1 MNLTAFGANHRPY
14 SATIHDLQA
23 KYNLLSGL
31 YMTKKK
37 VYPVHFTG
45 QRGQQEAS
53 EAFQQNETSTWQR
66 WLKHSRD
73 NKKTTVV
80 TCRCLPAENDPVRRR
95 LKVHYS
101 RDTERCWLSSYAFTG
116 NEHKPDCRFY
126 SVWSDERQSEIYQGE
141 AVRAAADGTI
151 VIRLPTGLQ
160 KKAPS
165 EVKPAVNV
173 SDEEPLKRKRRPS
186 MSLLGLLHLLWE
198 QSGINVWHPAFDKK
212 KRTPGW
218 VSWRLQQ
225 TATRIRIGRV
235 PLEESLLL
243 MATKGTQQVIANRE
257 HLRAAEKNKRR
268 LIVISVLA
276 GWSEAGEARLKTMV
290 PLGLFSGF
298 PDLVLPEDVRLR
310 LERSFSSELG
320 DWRRG
325 MKVVVIAETEPP
337 ETTFRHFDGR
347 NRPSSCST
355 VVDMALMTVSPRF
368 IPLDSGY
375 EGAVE
380 EKLWQEKRSFIK
392 PLRYDGEEDVFPDFV
407 LKDVPGVDAL
417 PMEVFGM
424 NTPEYLL
431 RKQEKTSHYESEYG
445 PGRWWS
451 WNAVEKTDMPE
462 FPSV

>member
-1 MNLTAFGANHRPY
+1 
-14 SATIHDLQA
+14 
-23 KYNLLSGL
+23 
-31 YMTKKK
+31 MTKKK

-53 EAFQQNETSTWQR
+53 ETFQQNETSTWQR

-80 TCRCLPAENDPVRRR
+80 TCRCLPAESDPVRRR

-101 RDTERCWLSSYAFTG
+101 QDTERCWLSSYAFTG

-126 SVWSDERQSEIYQGE
+126 SVWSDERQAEIYQGD
-141 AVRAAADGTI
+141 AVRTAADGTI
-151 VIRLPTGLQ
+151 VVRLPTGLQ
-160 KKAPS
+160 KKAAS
-165 EVKPAVNV
+165 EVRTAENAPG
-173 SDEEPLKRKRRPS
+173 DERVKRKRRPS
-186 MSLLGLLHLLWE
+186 MRLLGLLHLLWE

-218 VSWRLQQ
+218 VSWHLQQ
-225 TATRIRIGRV
+225 TAGRISVGRV

-243 MATKGTQQVIANRE
+243 MATKGTPQVVANRE

-268 LIVISVLA
+268 LIVVSVLA
-276 GWSEAGEARLKTMV
+276 GWSEAAEARLQTTL
-290 PLGLFSGF
+290 PLGLFFGF
-298 PDLVLPEDVRLR
+298 PNLMLPEDVRLR
-310 LERSFSSELG
+310 LERSFARELG

-325 MKVVVIAETEPP
+325 MKVVVIVETEPP
-337 ETTFRHFDGR
+337 ETTFRHVDGR
-347 NRPSSCST
+347 NLPSSCST
-355 VVDMALMTVSPRF
+355 VIDVALMTVSTRF

-375 EGAVE
+375 EAAVE
-380 EKLWQEKRSFIK
+380 EKLWQEKRAFIK

-424 NTPEYLL
+424 NTPEYVK
-431 RKQEKTSHYESEYG
+431 RRQEKAAHYDEEYG
-445 PGRWWS
+445 EGRWWYWDVNVRKEIPALPFS
-451 WNAVEKTDMPE
+451 Y
-462 FPSV
+462 

>member
-1 MNLTAFGANHRPY
+1 
-14 SATIHDLQA
+14 
-23 KYNLLSGL
+23 
-31 YMTKKK
+31 MTKKK

-53 EAFQQNETSTWQR
+53 EALQQNETSTWQR

-126 SVWSDERQSEIYQGE
+126 SVWSDERQAEIYQGE
-141 AVRAAADGTI
+141 VVRAAADGTI

-165 EVKPAVNV
+165 DVKPAENA
-173 SDEEPLKRKRRPS
+173 SDDEPVKRKRRPS

-218 VSWRLQQ
+218 VSWHLQQ
-225 TATRIRIGRV
+225 TAARIRIGRV

-243 MATKGTQQVIANRE
+243 MALKGTQQVIANRE
-257 HLRAAEKNKRR
+257 HLRAAEKSKRR
-268 LIVISVLA
+268 LIVVSMLA
-276 GWSEAGEARLKTMV
+276 GWSEAGEARLQAML

-298 PDLVLPEDVRLR
+298 PDLVMPEDVRLR
-310 LERSFSSELG
+310 LERSFSRELS

-325 MKVVVIAETEPP
+325 MKVMVIAETEPP
-337 ETTFRHFDGR
+337 ETSFRHIDGR

-355 VVDMALMTVSPRF
+355 VIDVALMTVSPRF

-375 EGAVE
+375 ESAVE
-380 EKLWQEKRSFIK
+380 EKLWQEKRAFIK
-392 PLRYDGEEDVFPDFV
+392 PLCYDGEEDVFPDFV

-431 RKQEKTSHYESEYG
+431 RMQEKTSYYEAEYG
-445 PGRWWS
+445 PGHWWS
-451 WNAVEKTDMPE
+451 WNAAEKSDMPA

>member
-1 MNLTAFGANHRPY
+1 
-14 SATIHDLQA
+14 
-23 KYNLLSGL
+23 
-31 YMTKKK
+31 MTKKK
-37 VYPVHFTG
+37 VYPVHFIG

-53 EAFQQNETSTWQR
+53 ETFQQNETSTWQR

-80 TCRCLPAENDPVRRR
+80 TCRCLPAESDPVRRR

-101 RDTERCWLSSYAFTG
+101 QDTERCWLSSYAFTG

-126 SVWSDERQSEIYQGE
+126 SVWSDERQAEIYQGD
-141 AVRAAADGTI
+141 AVRTAADGTI
-151 VIRLPTGLQ
+151 VVRLPTGLQ
-160 KKAPS
+160 KKGPS
-165 EVKPAVNV
+165 EVKTAENAPV
-173 SDEEPLKRKRRPS
+173 DERVKRKRRPS
-186 MSLLGLLHLLWE
+186 MRLLGLLHLLWE

-225 TATRIRIGRV
+225 TAARIRIGRV

-243 MATKGTQQVIANRE
+243 MAMKDTPQVIANRE
-257 HLRAAEKNKRR
+257 HLRVAEKNKRR
-268 LIVISVLA
+268 LIVVSVLA
-276 GWSEAGEARLKTMV
+276 GWNEAAEARLQTTL
-290 PLGLFSGF
+290 PLGLFFGF
-298 PDLVLPEDVRLR
+298 PNLMLPEDARLR
-310 LERSFSSELG
+310 LERSFGRELG

-337 ETTFRHFDGR
+337 ETTFRHVDGR

-355 VVDMALMTVSPRF
+355 VIDVALMTVSPRF

-375 EGAVE
+375 EGMVE
-380 EKLWQEKRSFIK
+380 DLLWQEKRAFIK

-424 NTPEYLL
+424 NTPEYLQ
-431 RKQEKTSHYESEYG
+431 RKQKKSVHYDVEYG
-445 PGRWWS
+445 QGRWWYWEATVRS
-451 WNAVEKTDMPE
+451 EIPA
-462 FPSV
+462 FPSCSAE

>member
-1 MNLTAFGANHRPY
+1 MNLTDFGLSHHPY
-14 SATIHDLQA
+14 SASIHDLQA
-23 KYNLLSGL
+23 KYILLSGL
-31 YMTKKK
+31 YMAKKK

-45 QRGQQEAS
+45 LRGQQEAS
-53 EAFQQNETSTWQR
+53 ETFQQNEASTWQR

-80 TCRCLPAENDPVRRR
+80 TCRCLPAEDDSVRRR

-126 SVWSDERQSEIYQGE
+126 SVWSDERQAEIYQGE

-151 VIRLPTGLQ
+151 VVRLPTGLQ

-165 EVKPAVNV
+165 DVKPAENV
-173 SDEEPLKRKRRPS
+173 SDDEPVKRKRRPS

-212 KRTPGW
+212 KRSPGW
-218 VSWRLQQ
+218 VNWRLQQ
-225 TATRIRIGRV
+225 TAARIRIGRV

-243 MATKGTQQVIANRE
+243 MTTKGTPQVVANRE

-268 LIVISVLA
+268 LIVVSVLA
-276 GWSEAGEARLKTMV
+276 GWNEAAEARLQTTL
-290 PLGLFSGF
+290 PLGLFFGF
-298 PDLVLPEDVRLR
+298 PNPMLPEDARLR
-310 LERSFSSELG
+310 LERSLGRELG

-337 ETTFRHFDGR
+337 ETTFRHVDGR

-355 VVDMALMTVSPRF
+355 VIDVALMTVSPRF

-375 EGAVE
+375 EGMVE
-380 EKLWQEKRSFIK
+380 DLLWQEKRAFIK
-392 PLRYDGEEDVFPDFV
+392 PLRYDGEEDIFPDFV

-417 PMEVFGM
+417 SMEVFGM
-424 NTPEYLL
+424 NTPEYLQ
-431 RKQEKTSHYESEYG
+431 RKQEKSVHYDVEYG
-445 PGRWWS
+445 HRLPARHFGAQGR
-451 WNAVEKTDMPE
+451 E
-462 FPSV
+462 

>member
-1 MNLTAFGANHRPY
+1 M
-14 SATIHDLQA
+14 
-23 KYNLLSGL
+23 
-31 YMTKKK
+31 
-37 VYPVHFTG
+37 
-45 QRGQQEAS
+45 
-53 EAFQQNETSTWQR
+53 
-66 WLKHSRD
+66 
-73 NKKTTVV
+73 
-80 TCRCLPAENDPVRRR
+80 TCRCLPAESDPVRRR

-126 SVWSDERQSEIYQGE
+126 SVCSDERQAEIYQGE

-151 VIRLPTGLQ
+151 VVRLPTGLQ

-165 EVKPAVNV
+165 DVKPAQNV
-173 SDEEPLKRKRRPS
+173 SDDEPVKRKRRPS

-218 VSWRLQQ
+218 VSWHLQQ
-225 TATRIRIGRV
+225 TAARIRIGRV

-243 MATKGTQQVIANRE
+243 MALKGTQQVIANRE
-257 HLRAAEKNKRR
+257 HLRAAEKSKRR
-268 LIVISVLA
+268 LIVVSMLA
-276 GWSEAGEARLKTMV
+276 GWSEAGEARLQAML
-290 PLGLFSGF
+290 PLGLLSGF
-298 PDLVLPEDVRLR
+298 PDLVMPEDVRHR
-310 LERSFSSELG
+310 LERSFSRELG

-337 ETTFRHFDGR
+337 ETSFRKVDGR

-355 VVDMALMTVSPRF
+355 VLDVALMIVSPRF

-375 EGAVE
+375 EAAVE
-380 EKLWQEKRSFIK
+380 DKLWKEERAFIK

-407 LKDVPGVDAL
+407 LKDVKGVDAL

-424 NTPEYLL
+424 NTPEYLQ
-431 RKQEKTSHYESEYG
+431 RKQEKSAHYDVEYG
-445 PGRWWS
+445 QGRWWY
-451 WNAVEKTDMPE
+451 WEAAGKMEMPP

>member
-1 MNLTAFGANHRPY
+1 
-14 SATIHDLQA
+14 
-23 KYNLLSGL
+23 
-31 YMTKKK
+31 MTKKK
-37 VYPVHFTG
+37 VYPVHFSG
-45 QRGQQEAS
+45 QRGQQDAS
-53 EAFQQNETSTWQR
+53 EALQQNETSIWQR
-66 WLKHSRD
+66 WLKYSRD

-80 TCRCLPAENDPVRRR
+80 TCRCLQAEDDPVRRR

-126 SVWSDERQSEIYQGE
+126 SVWSDERQAEIYLGD

-151 VIRLPTGLQ
+151 VVRLPTGLQ

-165 EVKPAVNV
+165 GVKPAENG
-173 SDEEPLKRKRRPS
+173 SDDEPVKRKRRPS

-218 VSWRLQQ
+218 VSWHLQQ
-225 TATRIRIGRV
+225 TATRIRIGPV

-243 MATKGTQQVIANRE
+243 MATKGSQQVITNRE

-276 GWSEAGEARLKTMV
+276 GWSETVEARLKTMV

-310 LERSFSSELG
+310 LERSFGRELG

-337 ETTFRHFDGR
+337 ETTFRYFDGR

-355 VVDMALMTVSPRF
+355 VIDMALMTVSPRF

-380 EKLWQEKRSFIK
+380 EKLWQEKRAFIK
-392 PLRYDGEEDVFPDFV
+392 PLRYDGEEDMFPDFM

-424 NTPEYLL
+424 NTPDYLL
-431 RKQEKTSHYESEYG
+431 RKQVKTSHYEAEYG
-445 PGRWWS
+445 PGRWWYWDAAAKS
-451 WNAVEKTDMPE
+451 DMPA
-462 FPSV
+462 FPCV

>member
-1 MNLTAFGANHRPY
+1 MA
-14 SATIHDLQA
+14 
-23 KYNLLSGL
+23 
-31 YMTKKK
+31 KKK
-37 VYPVHFTG
+37 FYLVHFTG

-53 EAFQQNETSTWQR
+53 EDFQQNETSIWQR

-126 SVWSDERQSEIYQGE
+126 SVWSDERQAEIYQGE

-151 VIRLPTGLQ
+151 VVRLPTGLQ

-165 EVKPAVNV
+165 DAKTAENA
-173 SDEEPLKRKRRPS
+173 SADEPVKRKRRPS

-198 QSGINVWHPAFDKK
+198 QSGINVCHPAFDKK
-212 KRTPGW
+212 KRSPGW
-218 VSWRLQQ
+218 VSWRLQH
-225 TATRIRIGRV
+225 TAVRIRIGRV

-243 MATKGTQQVIANRE
+243 MAMKGTQQVIANRE
-257 HLRAAEKNKRR
+257 HLRSAEKNKRR
-268 LIVISVLA
+268 LIVVSMLA
-276 GWSEAGEARLKTMV
+276 GWSEAAEARLKTML

-298 PDLVLPEDVRLR
+298 PDLVMPEDVRLR
-310 LERSFSSELG
+310 LERSFSRELS

-325 MKVVVIAETEPP
+325 MKVMVITETEQP
-337 ETTFRHFDGR
+337 ETSFRHIDGR

-355 VVDMALMTVSPRF
+355 VIDVALMTVSPRF
-368 IPLDSGY
+368 IPLDSSY
-375 EGAVE
+375 ESAVE
-380 EKLWQEKRSFIK
+380 EKLWQEKRAFIK
-392 PLRYDGEEDVFPDFV
+392 KLRYDGEDGVFPDFV

-431 RKQEKTSHYESEYG
+431 RKQDKTSHYESEYG

-451 WNAVEKTDMPE
+451 WEATVRSEIPA
-462 FPSV
+462 FPSCSAE